1 MIEESQREKSIEEL
15 RESQSIKLE
24 IELSAFEAYSLIVAF
39 QLFRA
44 KDNKLQSVVMAGET
58 AARRLHKLLLDS
70 CPRTYILLNNG
81 WNLTESKPNLEETL

>member
-1 MIEESQREKSIEEL
+1 MIEESQIEKSIEEL
-15 RESQSIKLE
+15 REFKSIKLE

-44 KDNKLQSVVMAGET
+44 KDSKLQSVVMAGEA
-58 AARRLHKLLLDS
+58 AARRLHRLLGDS

-81 WNLTESKPNLEETL
+81 WNFTESKPNLEETL